1 MAYQVKP
8 FSKRV
13 VKAIWTTV
21 LNVAVWIIAPYYLG
35 TFLASV
41 APSTPLAIP
50 TFVYEFGIIITV
62 LEAAAV
68 LTEGMAV
75 SVPFVSAT
83 SLLMAY
89 YLWLATEGG
98 RIAVSAGG
106 TNIVIGFQVLVYILM
121 IPSLWGAIKA
131 PMVYM
136 VRRRAAQQAPPSAPP

>member
-8 FSKRV
+8 LRKRIL
-13 VKAIWTTV
+13 KAIWTTV
-21 LNVAVWIIAPYYLG
+21 LNIAVWIIAPYYLG
-35 TFLASV
+35 TFLARV

-50 TFVYEFGIIITV
+50 TFVYEFGIVITV

-68 LTEGMAV
+68 LTEGKAI
-75 SVPFVSAT
+75 SVPFISAT

-106 TNIVIGFQVLVYILM
+106 SNIVIGFQVLVYIL
-121 IPSLWGAIKA
+121 ILPSLWGAIKA
-131 PMVYM
+131 PLEFMA
-136 VRRRAAQQAPPSAPP
+136 RRRAAAQAPPSAPP